1 MYKILVGSKIIKNQL
16 KMIKFHIL
24 DKKDLLINSKKVYS
38 FKDNFIFTQLFLKR
52 VCKRLIFLLFSLTKR
67 FTKTF
72 LKFIVSFL
80 YRLRLNFIANNLLD
94 LYRLLR
100 KKDKINLPLEYK
112 VFNTTRV
119 HRLDYHF
126 KNSISAHEI
135 FNDLK
140 KIVISSKE
148 NNR

>member
-1 MYKILVGSKIIKNQL
+1 
-16 KMIKFHIL
+16 MIKFHIL
-24 DKKDLLINSKKVYS
+24 EKKDLLINSKQVNS

-52 VCKRLIFLLFSLTKR
+52 VCKRLFFLLFSLTKR
-67 FTKTF
+67 FTKNF

-100 KKDKINLPLEYK
+100 KKDKINLPLDYK

-119 HRLDYHF
+119 YRLDYHF

-140 KIVISSKE
+140 KIVISSKK

>member
-1 MYKILVGSKIIKNQL
+1 
-16 KMIKFHIL
+16 MIKFHIL

-67 FTKTF
+67 FTKNF

-100 KKDKINLPLEYK
+100 KKDKINLPLDYK
-112 VFNTTRV
+112 VFNTTRF